1 VTEEIERKYYLP
13 YVITSFIKLSYSCD
27 VSQTIGSIP
36 RLISYISGKPVSAAF
51 WTGRKEVSVLV
62 IAAITPA
69 AYSVRN
75 PLLLYLKL

>member
-1 VTEEIERKYYLP
+1 MTEEIERKYYLP

-36 RLISYISGKPVSAAF
+36 RLISYISGKPVAF